1 MIECK
6 EYPVSLLL
14 FTPMTNKNEQPITP
28 SNTDALPQNE
38 APAST
43 ENITASGN
51 ETHIETTTLQGEKI
65 IMSENTEAKNESIAV
80 SSTAPASDTTAANSI
95 SASATPKE
103 PNPDGG
109 PTQNVKIDAQAAVQQ
124 LPTIA
129 DDEADGTEPIELKD
143 IGNTTNDLQQDAI
156 KAMAM
161 KAEKDRLDREAA
173 QVSAE
178 QMLFDENMILRL
190 DVVESG
196 QQMILA
202 VSGDLIV
209 GRADNVTDYIPE
221 IDLTPHGA
229 YRFGLSRRHA
239 LIRRHEG
246 SLLVK
251 DLSSRNGTFVNG
263 EQVNAGE
270 THPLRDGD
278 ELRFGNL
285 ALRVNFQRKA

>member
-1 MIECK
+1 
-6 EYPVSLLL
+6 
-14 FTPMTNKNEQPITP
+14 MTDKNEQPITP
-28 SNTDALPQNE
+28 SNIDALSQNE

-51 ETHIETTTLQGEKI
+51 ETHIETTTLQGDKI
-65 IMSENTEAKNESIAV
+65 IMSENTEGKNESIAV
-80 SSTAPASDTTAANSI
+80 SSAAPASHTSAANSVQP
-95 SASATPKE
+95 SATPKE

-109 PTQNVKIDAQAAVQQ
+109 PTQDVKTDAQAAVQQ
-124 LPTIA
+124 LPTIE

-143 IGNTTNDLQQDAI
+143 IGNTTNDLQQEAI

-161 KAEKDRLDREAA
+161 KAEKDRLEREAA

-196 QQMILA
+196 QQMILT

>member
-1 MIECK
+1 
-6 EYPVSLLL
+6 
-14 FTPMTNKNEQPITP
+14 MTDKNEQPITP
-28 SNTDALPQNE
+28 SNIDALSQNE
-38 APAST
+38 ASAST

-51 ETHIETTTLQGEKI
+51 ETHIETTTLPGEKI
-65 IMSENTEAKNESIAV
+65 IMSENNEAKNESIAV
-80 SSTAPASDTTAANSI
+80 SSATPASDIANSVQP
-95 SASATPKE
+95 SATPKE

-109 PTQNVKIDAQAAVQQ
+109 PTQDVKTDAQAAVQQ
-124 LPTIA
+124 LPTIE
-129 DDEADGTEPIELKD
+129 DDEADGTERIELKD
-143 IGNTTNDLQQDAI
+143 IGNTTNDLQQEAI

-161 KAEKDRLDREAA
+161 KAEKERFDREVA

-196 QQMILA
+196 QQMILT